1 MTPGE
6 PGPSGGASSANA
18 PSPTPAPAA
27 PPARG
32 FSAWALALAQWPM
45 ATRIAVLALVPMLL
59 LVAAGGLWLRG
70 QMEQSLL
77 GGFEQVLREKAQR
90 VGARLQQGP
99 VGELREAS
107 GGADEFSAIYAGW
120 YWRAAAG
127 GEVLRSR
134 SLWDMDRLPIEPE
147 PVRGSEVL
155 HLATGPLQEPLLA
168 LTVPITLG
176 QPPAPV
182 NLTVY
187 GPAAQL
193 QGSLRQID
201 RTLVLAGLMLMLLAG
216 GLAWLQV
223 RVGLAPLRRLEALL
237 AALRAPQGQGPNVAE
252 HLAEHLAA
260 PTGRDLQPLQNELAS
275 LLAHNAHVVARAR
288 AHAVDLNHALK
299 KPLALLSAQAS
310 AQPHVPSAEVQQQVD
325 AMAQLVDRYQG
336 RTLSD
341 ALHAHPG
348 ATGQAVDVRECASQ
362 VLHMMR
368 RLHAAQTLDWTL
380 QDHAPGPLRWRG
392 ERADLEEV
400 LGNLLDNAGKWAAS
414 HVRLTLAV
422 GMAVE
427 EGAEHASLRLDIEDD
442 GPGMTA
448 EQLQAAGQRGLRF
461 DESVQGSGL
470 GLAIASQIV
479 QAYRGG
485 LHLGKS
491 DGLKGLAV
499 RVEMRGLVPGTTS
512 GTTSGMA
519 PGQRH
524 RSA

>member
-1 MTPGE
+1 MTQSR
-6 PGPSGGASSANA
+6 PGPSGESKAQ
-18 PSPTPAPAA
+18 PT
-27 PPARG
+27 PARG
-32 FSAWALALAQWPM
+32 FVAWALALAQWPM

-77 GGFEQVLREKAQR
+77 GGFEQILREKAQR
-90 VGARLQQGP
+90 VGARLQREPAG
-99 VGELREAS
+99 GLREAS

-120 YWRAAAG
+120 YWRAFAG

-134 SLWDMDRLPIEPE
+134 SLWDMDRLPIGPK
-147 PVRGSEVL
+147 PARGSQVL

-182 NLTVY
+182 ALTVY
-187 GPAAQL
+187 GPAGQL

-201 RTLVLAGLMLMLLAG
+201 RTLVLAGLTLMLLAG

-237 AALRAPQGQGPNVAE
+237 AALRAPEGQHTDVAA
-252 HLAEHLAA
+252 HLSEHLAA
-260 PTGRDLQPLQNELAS
+260 PTGRDLQPLQNELAG

-310 AQPHVPSAEVQQQVD
+310 AHPQVASHEVQQQVD

-348 ATGQAVDVRECASQ
+348 AAGQAVDVRECASQ
-362 VLHMMR
+362 VLSMMR
-368 RLHAAQTLDWTL
+368 RLHAAQALDWSL
-380 QDHAPGPLRWRG
+380 QDHAAGPLRWRG

-414 HVRLTLAV
+414 QVRLTLAA
-422 GMAVE
+422 GPAVE
-427 EGAEHASLRLDIEDD
+427 EGAEHPGLRIDIEDD

-461 DESVQGSGL
+461 DETVQGSGL

-479 QAYRGG
+479 QAYGGG

-491 DGLKGLAV
+491 DSLKGLSV
-499 RVEMRGLVPGTTS
+499 RVEMRGLVPG
-512 GTTSGMA
+512 
-519 PGQRH
+519 P
-524 RSA
+524 RSRGA